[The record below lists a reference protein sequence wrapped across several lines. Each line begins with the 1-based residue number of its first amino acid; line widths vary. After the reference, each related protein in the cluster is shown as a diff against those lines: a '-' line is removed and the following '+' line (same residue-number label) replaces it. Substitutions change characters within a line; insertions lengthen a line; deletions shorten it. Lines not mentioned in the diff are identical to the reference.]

1 MNPTAT
7 ATAVTAPIRSLLS
20 PSAALGVV
28 SVMQRA
34 CSVQSLQT
42 MRRAEGA
49 VTETVVDQP
58 RGAANRRRRSALTWF
73 GVLVSIAF
81 AYLAVRDVQLRDVW
95 DGLRSSNY
103 LWLLPALAM
112 LAVAVLL
119 KAIRWRYLYARETRP
134 PTGPVVTSTLV
145 GYFFNSILP
154 LRAGEVARVVA
165 LKRRA
170 GTSMAESSATV
181 VIEHAY
187 DVLIL
192 LVLLF
197 VTAPWLPQ
205 VNWIDTA
212 AALAIA
218 LSAALVA
225 TMIVLAVWGLR
236 PLHFLLRPL
245 ARLPFLSAER
255 VEHIGDN
262 LGQGLAALRRP
273 GLVVAAIGL
282 TTLFWL
288 AVAASTWFLMI
299 GFHLH
304 VSLLGALLVVAATTL
319 AMVLPSAPSALGV
332 FEAAVLVALGAYGI
346 SDADALS
353 FALVFHAL
361 NILPWLVAGVLL
373 LRGRVRTRPSTL
385 IQ

>member
-1 MNPTAT
+1 
-7 ATAVTAPIRSLLS
+7 
-20 PSAALGVV
+20 
-28 SVMQRA
+28 
-34 CSVQSLQT
+34 

-49 VTETVVDQP
+49 VAETVVDP
-58 RGAANRRRRSALTWF
+58 PPGAANRRLRWALTWL
-73 GVLVSIAF
+73 GVLVSIVF
-81 AYLAVRDVQLRDVW
+81 AYFAVRDVQLADVW
-95 DGLRSSNY
+95 EGLRSSNY

-119 KAIRWRYLYARETRP
+119 KAIRWRYLFARETRP
-134 PTGPVVTSTLV
+134 STGPVVTSTLV
-145 GYFFNSILP
+145 GYFFSSILP

-170 GTSMAESSATV
+170 GTSMAESSATI

-205 VNWIDTA
+205 VSWIDAA

-236 PLHFLLRPL
+236 PLHFLLRPF
-245 ARLPFLSAER
+245 AHLPFLSAER
-255 VEHIGDN
+255 VEHLGEN
-262 LGQGLAALRRP
+262 LGQGLAALRQP

-282 TTLFWL
+282 TALVWL

-299 GFHLH
+299 GFHLG
-304 VSLLGALLVVAATTL
+304 VSFLAALLVVVATSL
-319 AMVLPSAPSALGV
+319 SMLLPSAPSSLGV

-373 LRGRVRTRPSTL
+373 LRGFR
-385 IQ
+385 